1 MIWIPTDRPL
11 PRLSFVAAYHRGYG
25 ERLARSI
32 AELAR
37 EVAGEDEGF
46 GPPGPD

>member
-1 MIWIPTDRPL
+1 MIWIPTDSPL